1 MDAKSIRRQEVD
13 YEEEDGIWK
22 YVFGF
27 TEMAVVKCAI
37 ELGIPDFLESQE
49 QAVTLDQLSSGLGC
63 SPSALYRIM
72 RFLINRGIFKEVEM
86 TLPTIS
92 STSSTEA
99 ALASTRPTRGYV
111 QTPLSALL
119 TRDGEKSM
127 AAFVRL
133 ESSPVMLAP
142 WLKLSGRVLLGDNNN
157 HKYCSGSSSD
167 AFEAANGKDVWR
179 YAESDPAH
187 SKLIEDAMACHA
199 RMAVPAIVQACPDLL
214 LLHGAAGVECVVV
227 DVGGGDGTTVEMLVK
242 AFPGVKGINFD
253 LPHVVSVAPKRP
265 GVHHVG
271 GNMFQRIPK
280 ADAIFLMWVLH
291 DWGDEE
297 CVQILSKCREAIP
310 EETGKVIIAE
320 AILRDHQEMINGYQ
334 GTRMKLKNN
343 TNTKNNSKLQEKDR
357 NNNNNNSYEVGL
369 MLDMVM
375 MAHTGKGLERTE
387 KQWSHVL
394 TAAGFKS
401 YTVTDTSDVVSIIQ
415 ARP

>member
-1 MDAKSIRRQEVD
+1 MDAKSIRRRQEVD
-13 YEEEDGIWK
+13 DEDGIWK

-37 ELGIPDFLESQE
+37 ELGIPDFLESQQ
-49 QAVTLDQLSSGLGC
+49 QAVTLDQLSSALGC

-72 RFLINRGIFKEVEM
+72 RFLINRGIFKEVEI
-86 TLPTIS
+86 TPTI
-92 STSSTEA
+92 TTTQQA
-99 ALASTRPTRGYV
+99 TTRGYV

-142 WLKLSGRVLLGDNNN
+142 WLKLSGRVLLSSSSSSSGDNNN
-157 HKYCSGSSSD
+157 LHNCSSSD

-199 RMAVPAIVQACPDLL
+199 RMAVPAIIEACPDLL
-214 LLHGAAGVECVVV
+214 LLLLHGGVVV

-280 ADAIFLMWVLH
+280 ADAVFLMWVLH

-297 CVQILSKCREAIP
+297 CIQILSKCREAIP
-310 EETGKVIIAE
+310 EETAGKVIIAE
-320 AILRDHQEMINGYQ
+320 AILTEDHQEIINGYEL
-334 GTRMKLKNN
+334 GTIPRMKNN
-343 TNTKNNSKLQEKDR
+343 TNTKNSKLQEKDHNN

-375 MAHTGKGLERTE
+375 MAHTGNGLERTE

-401 YTVTDTSDVVSIIQ
+401 YTVTPTSDVVSIIQ
-415 ARP
+415 AWP

>member
-1 MDAKSIRRQEVD
+1 MDAKSIRRRQEVD
-13 YEEEDGIWK
+13 DEDGIWK

-37 ELGIPDFLESQE
+37 ELGIPDFLESQQ
-49 QAVTLDQLSSGLGC
+49 QAVTLDQLSSALGC

-72 RFLINRGIFKEVEM
+72 RFLINRGIFKEVEI
-86 TLPTIS
+86 TP
-92 STSSTEA
+92 STEA
-99 ALASTRPTRGYV
+99 ALASTTPSAPTSGYV

-142 WLKLSGRVLLGDNNN
+142 WLKLSGRVLLSSSSGDNNLHN
-157 HKYCSGSSSD
+157 CSSSD

-199 RMAVPAIVQACPDLL
+199 RMAVPAIIQACPDLL
-214 LLHGAAGVECVVV
+214 LLHGEVVVV

-280 ADAIFLMWVLH
+280 ADAVFLMWVLH

-297 CVQILSKCREAIP
+297 CIQILSKCREAIP

-320 AILRDHQEMINGYQ
+320 AILTEIINGYEL
-334 GTRMKLKNN
+334 GTIPRMKNN
-343 TNTKNNSKLQEKDR
+343 TNTKNSKLQEKDH
-357 NNNNNNSYEVGL
+357 NNNNSYEVGL

-375 MAHTGKGLERTE
+375 MAHTGNGLERTE

-401 YTVTDTSDVVSIIQ
+401 YTVTPTSDVVSIIQ
-415 ARP
+415 AWP